1 MFSKTASLI
10 LQEWS
15 KNTEYPSKILLSFV
29 WILAVHKIKVQK
41 SGIRL

>member
-1 MFSKTASLI
+1 MFSKTESLI
-10 LQEWS
+10 LQEWPE
-15 KNTEYPSKILLSFV
+15 NRVNPSKILLPFV